1 MQLLMEVTCQYNERD
16 PPPDVAPVQISFYD
30 NLMVLQYEGGGGRAG
45 FLVSQVLSRLVREC
59 SVNLVGTVGTQI
71 GRRSDSMSISDGS
84 ARRIRFRTLRLIV
97 HGLLSEKDIVADI
110 LDEGNLFLQRPDEF
124 EYDRRVRYFNPMYL
138 LRPGEDMPRIGV
150 SSTVVGRGNTVASID
165 EAHLDEVDRSR
176 VLKIFDQASG
186 AGVKAL
192 SEVKQSSRIIS
203 TLKECVVQ
211 LYTLRYKLR
220 EHHHSHQLEAL
231 AMMIEKEQGALSSN
245 HRFPS
250 LWEPS
255 LEAGKTM

>member
-1 MQLLMEVTCQYNERD
+1 MEITCKYNERD

-30 NLMVLQYEGGGGRAG
+30 NLMILQYEGGGGRAG

-59 SVNLVGTVGTQI
+59 SVNLVGTVGTQN
-71 GRRSDSMSISDGS
+71 GRRSDSMSISDG
-84 ARRIRFRTLRLIV
+84 RIRFRTLRVIV

-138 LRPGEDMPRIGV
+138 LRPGEDMPRIGG

-186 AGVKAL
+186 AVAKAL
-192 SEVKQSSRIIS
+192 SEVKQSTRIIS
-203 TLKECVVQ
+203 TLKEYVVQ
-211 LYTLRYKLR
+211 LYTMRYKLR